1 MAGFK
6 DNGFAIN
13 EEELSELAIDII
25 DFNDEI
31 AELFSSIDGKMS
43 ELKSYFDCSKYYTL
57 LNSYNEFKKNYA
69 VVKQNILTYSD
80 DLIAVINKYKSGD
93 KDVSLVV
100 VGDCEDVKQKATM
113 VKFN

>member
-1 MAGFK
+1 MSGFK

-80 DLIAVINKYKSGD
+80 DLIAVINKFKSGD

-100 VGDCEDVKQKATM
+100 AGDYEDVKQKATM
-113 VKFN
+113 VKCN

>member
-69 VVKQNILTYSD
+69 VVKQNVLTYSD
-80 DLIAVINKYKSGD
+80 DLIAVINKFKSGD

-100 VGDCEDVKQKATM
+100 AGDYEDVKQKATM
-113 VKFN
+113 VKCN

>member
-31 AELFSSIDGKMS
+31 AELFSSIDGKMF

-100 VGDCEDVKQKATM
+100 AGDCEDVKQKATM

>member
-80 DLIAVINKYKSGD
+80 DLIAVINKFKSGD

-100 VGDCEDVKQKATM
+100 AGDYEDVKQKATM
-113 VKFN
+113 VKCN

>member
-69 VVKQNILTYSD
+69 VVKQNFLTYSD

-100 VGDCEDVKQKATM
+100 AGDCEDVKQKATM

>member
-80 DLIAVINKYKSGD
+80 DLIAVINKFKSGD

-100 VGDCEDVKQKATM
+100 AGDYEDVKQKAIM
-113 VKFN
+113 VKCN

>member
-6 DNGFAIN
+6 YNGFAIN

-100 VGDCEDVKQKATM
+100 AGDCEDVKQKATM

>member
-100 VGDCEDVKQKATM
+100 AGDCEDVKQKATM

>member
-1 MAGFK
+1 MAGFN

-43 ELKSYFDCSKYYTL
+43 ELKTYYDCSKYYTL
-57 LNSYNEFKKNYA
+57 LNSYNEFKKNYS
-69 VVKQNILTYSD
+69 VVKQNITTYSD
-80 DLIAVINKYKSGD
+80 DLIAVINKFKSGD
-93 KDVSLVV
+93 NDVSVLVE
-100 VGDCEDVKQKATM
+100 GDSMDVKQKATM
-113 VKFN
+113 ISCN

>member
-1 MAGFK
+1 MSGFK

-80 DLIAVINKYKSGD
+80 DLIAVINKFKSGD
-93 KDVSLVV
+93 KEVSLVV
-100 VGDCEDVKQKATM
+100 AGDYEDVKQKATM
-113 VKFN
+113 VKCN